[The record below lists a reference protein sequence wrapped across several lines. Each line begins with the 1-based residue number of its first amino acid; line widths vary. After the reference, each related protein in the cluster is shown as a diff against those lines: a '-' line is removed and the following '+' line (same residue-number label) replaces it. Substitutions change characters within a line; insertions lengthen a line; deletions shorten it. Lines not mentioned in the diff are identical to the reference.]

1 MHCLLCKKCTSAEH
15 CKKNEPYLL
24 RFYLNLKKKRRI
36 LYYISRAMNCETTK
50 SYAKIKTHLDDFI
63 LAG

>member
-15 CKKNEPYLL
+15 CKKKRTIFITLL
-24 RFYLNLKKKRRI
+24 FKFKKKENSL
-36 LYYISRAMNCETTK
+36 LYFQSCELRTTK